1 MSRGRLSIEDQE
13 EPRIWRDEE
22 DQANDGDDDEIWF
35 STSVDVAA
43 IKSDVSLQLVISRY
57 YSSLTLFLLFQDLL
71 LLILNFNKTSH
82 GRCQWLGK
90 LSKLFLSRCLLFV
103 SECAFLQTL
112 FSFLIQSLSS
122 DLISILFT
130 LNSIPIGLILS
141 VRADMLSYFENRI
154 GLLLLCCFFEF

>member
-82 GRCQWLGK
+82 GRCQ
-90 LSKLFLSRCLLFV
+90 
-103 SECAFLQTL
+103 
-112 FSFLIQSLSS
+112 
-122 DLISILFT
+122 
-130 LNSIPIGLILS
+130 
-141 VRADMLSYFENRI
+141 
-154 GLLLLCCFFEF
+154 